1 MQHRIYLDY
10 NASAPLRDSV
20 RARMD
25 EVSARCWG
33 NPSSTH
39 REGRE
44 AKAVVED
51 ARDRIAAAIG
61 AEPTEILF
69 TSGGTESDNLAVF
82 GCASTE
88 RTKYPRV
95 ITSRIEHAAVLNAC
109 RRLPGL
115 SVHVSYLA
123 CDENA
128 RVSPDSVRAM
138 LDEDAILVSVMH
150 ANNETGAI
158 QPVADIA
165 ALAREARAVMHT
177 DAVQSVGRIPV
188 NVRDLGVDLLS
199 MSGHKIGGPKGTGAL
214 YVRSGVPFVPI
225 MQGGHQEWDRR
236 PGTENVAGIAGLGL
250 AVTEAIRDQAAEAA
264 RLARLRLALWDG
276 LRAAVPGILLNG
288 ATEDSLPNTL
298 NVSFEGV
305 DGEAVMIALDL
316 AGIAVSTGSACTVGA
331 VEPSHVL
338 EAMCFGRERCQGAIR
353 ISIGYRTTE
362 DDIRRTIDV
371 LPPTVARLRK
381 P

>member
-1 MQHRIYLDY
+1 MHDRIYLDY

-25 EVSARCWG
+25 EVASRCWG

-51 ARDRIAAAIG
+51 ARERIAAAIG

-69 TSGGTESDNLAVF
+69 TSGGTEADNLAVF
-82 GCASTE
+82 GCAPAE

-115 SVHVSYLA
+115 GVHVSYVA

-128 RVSPDSVRAM
+128 RVAPDGVRAM
-138 LDEDAILVSVMH
+138 LDEDVILVSVMH

-158 QPVADIA
+158 QPVAEIA
-165 ALAREARAVMHT
+165 ALAHSAKAVMHT
-177 DAVQSVGRIPV
+177 DAVQSLGRIPV

-199 MSGHKIGGPKGTGAL
+199 ISGHKIGGPKGTGAL
-214 YVRSGVPFVPI
+214 YVRTGVPFVPL

-250 AVTEAIRDQAAEAA
+250 AVTEAVREQAAESA
-264 RLARLRLALWDG
+264 RQARLRIALWDG
-276 LRAAVPGILLNG
+276 LRTSVSGIELNG
-288 ATEDSLPNTL
+288 TVDHSLPNTL

-305 DGEAVMIALDL
+305 DGEAAMIALDL
-316 AGIAVSTGSACTVGA
+316 AGMAVSTGSACTVGA

-338 EAMCFGRERCQGAIR
+338 EAMCYGRERCQGAIR
-353 ISIGYRTTE
+353 ISIGYRTTDE
-362 DDIRRTIDV
+362 EIRRTV
-371 LPPTVARLRK
+371 EALPPVVARLRQ